1 MPTIDEIL
9 DEVEHLDR
17 EATPGSW
24 LCGELSDGT
33 RRVYPDDMEE
43 DEHGCF
49 PCVCEYAKDADAALI
64 AAYRSHAPALAA
76 EVRRL
81 RGLLEQHSTI
91 TIEEARSLLDNC
103 APPDEIAR
111 RRQRSRERLAERTT
125 LRAIPGEFSFDSFDD
140 EDG

>member
-1 MPTIDEIL
+1 
-9 DEVEHLDR
+9 
-17 EATPGSW
+17 
-24 LCGELSDGT
+24 
-33 RRVYPDDMEE
+33 MEE

-81 RGLLEQHSTI
+81 RGLLEHSTI

-111 RRQRSRERLAERTT
+111 RRKCSRERLAERPTP
-125 LRAIPGEFSFDSFDD
+125 RAIPGEFSLDD
-140 EDG
+140 ENG